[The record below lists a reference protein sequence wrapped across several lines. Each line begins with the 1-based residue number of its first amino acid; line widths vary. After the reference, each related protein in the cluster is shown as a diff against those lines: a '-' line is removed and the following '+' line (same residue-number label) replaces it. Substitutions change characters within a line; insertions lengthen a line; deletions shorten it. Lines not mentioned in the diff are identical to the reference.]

1 MDLSLMKSPSGFFD
15 EAVSQS
21 GKVSFRT
28 YVRNLNALYL
38 LKTRFLAEF
47 ILSIAEGLRN
57 DMRINYET
65 FSDWQ
70 PLTSWF

>member
-15 EAVSQS
+15 EAVSQL
-21 GKVSFRT
+21 GKESFRT

-57 DMRINYET
+57 GYKGR
-65 FSDWQ
+65 
-70 PLTSWF
+70 

>member
-1 MDLSLMKSPSGFFD
+1 MKSPSGFFD
-15 EAVSQS
+15 EAVSQL
-21 GKVSFRT
+21 GKVSLRT

-57 DMRINYET
+57 GYKGR
-65 FSDWQ
+65 
-70 PLTSWF
+70 